1 MKLRSHILLIAV
13 LTLLP
18 IIVVVCVVMGLLFQ
32 KMRDDQLQN
41 LTATARALSLA
52 LDASFE
58 KGIGTLNALST
69 SRHLEAGD
77 PKTFYEQSRRLLAAR
92 R

>member
-1 MKLRSHILLIAV
+1 MKLRSHIWLIAA
-13 LTLLP
+13 LTLVP
-18 IIVVVCVVMGLLFQ
+18 IIVVLCMVTDLLFQ
-32 KMRDDQLQN
+32 KMRDEQLQN

-77 PKTFYEQSRRLLAAR
+77 LKSFYEEPQRVLAAR